1 MSEATDYAPFD
12 AACRLVLCIAK
23 PREYLPNPH
32 STKIR
37 SKLQVAELMLTSYN
51 STATLLYQIYTAV
64 STVPKVAG
72 SCTISWVKL
81 ERQAVEVEEGGSE
94 EEGQGPKAEGKAKEG
109 TPPWGRRAKDKQR
122 RRDLWYD
129 ESC

>member
-1 MSEATDYAPFD
+1 MWFYVD
-12 AACRLVLCIAK
+12 
-23 PREYLPNPH
+23 
-32 STKIR
+32 
-37 SKLQVAELMLTSYN
+37 KL
-51 STATLLYQIYTAV
+51 
-64 STVPKVAG
+64 KG

-109 TPPWGRRAKDKQR
+109 TPPWGRRAKYKQR
-122 RRDLWYD
+122 RRNLWYD

>member
-1 MSEATDYAPFD
+1 MQQTFFHVGRIFYQISPA
-12 AACRLVLCIAK
+12 AACNIA
-23 PREYLPNPH
+23 L
-32 STKIR
+32 
-37 SKLQVAELMLTSYN
+37 
-51 STATLLYQIYTAV
+51 
-64 STVPKVAG
+64 G

-109 TPPWGRRAKDKQR
+109 TPPWGRRAKNKQR
-122 RRDLWYD
+122 RRNLWYD

>member
-1 MSEATDYAPFD
+1 MVEIIPKTRARQQVP
-12 AACRLVLCIAK
+12 L
-23 PREYLPNPH
+23 
-32 STKIR
+32 
-37 SKLQVAELMLTSYN
+37 LQPPLGE
-51 STATLLYQIYTAV
+51 
-64 STVPKVAG
+64 

-81 ERQAVEVEEGGSE
+81 ERQAVEVEEGGPE

-109 TPPWGRRAKDKQR
+109 TPPWGRRAKNQQR

>member
-1 MSEATDYAPFD
+1 MLFLLMPILYHKFTLA
-12 AACRLVLCIAK
+12 VQ
-23 PREYLPNPH
+23 PR
-32 STKIR
+32 KG
-37 SKLQVAELMLTSYN
+37 
-51 STATLLYQIYTAV
+51 
-64 STVPKVAG
+64 G

-109 TPPWGRRAKDKQR
+109 TPPWGRRAKNKQR
-122 RRDLWYD
+122 RRNLWYD